1 MMCIACEQNAMW
13 FAYLK
18 SKGLITPDGYLVE
31 PPPSVFAV
39 DPLESTAPDSAE
51 KQVGSSENADQGTL
65 PFDDPGK
72 G

>member
-1 MMCIACEQNAMW
+1 MACEQDAMW

-18 SKGLITPDGYLVE
+18 RKGLITEDGFLVE

-39 DPLESTAPDSAE
+39 EPLEPASPGDKKDGA
-51 KQVGSSENADQGTL
+51 SENADQGTL
-65 PFDDPGK
+65 PFDNPAK